1 MDKKRIVFCDFD
13 GTITQNDNIV
23 AIMKHFN
30 PPGWEELVQQL
41 MDGKLSIRQTVGRM
55 FAMLPTSRQAEIV
68 DYAIHNATIRSG
80 FGAFVDYCKEREI
93 TLLVTSG
100 GIDFFIYP
108 LLAPFPIPRE
118 HIYSNASSFA
128 GDTIE
133 ILWPNGCDEHCD
145 NDCGMCKT
153 TIIRS
158 YDPARYHRILIGD
171 SVTDFAGAKLVDTV
185 FARSHLIGLCEE
197 LELPFYPFETFYDV
211 MKHLEA
217 MDKHETDIGG

>member
-55 FAMLPTSRQAEIV
+55 FAMLPTSRQTEIV
-68 DYAIHNATIRSG
+68 DYAIRNATIRSG
-80 FGAFVDYCKEREI
+80 FGKFVDYCKQHDI
-93 TLLVTSG
+93 TLLITSG

-108 LLAPFPIPRE
+108 LLAPFPIPHA

-128 GDTIE
+128 GETIE
-133 ILWPNGCDEHCD
+133 ILWPNACDEHCG

-158 YDPARYHRILIGD
+158 YDPARYHRMLIGD

-185 FARSHLIGLCEE
+185 FARSHLIELCRE

-211 MKHLEA
+211 MNHMEA
-217 MDKHETDIGG
+217 MDQA